1 MISSNIVTKYVLILF
16 ISLFLQ
22 SCITAEDR
30 AKQARAQKASDD
42 RVCKSYGFEKS
53 TTAYGQCRMQLDRD
67 RSQRKAEAY
76 RALSN
81 SLNDLSKQMTPTYCN
96 STGTVFGNT
105 VSSQTT
111 CY

>member
-1 MISSNIVTKYVLILF
+1 MISFKIINKYILILF

-22 SCITAEDR
+22 SCVTAEDR
-30 AKQARAQKASDD
+30 AEQARAQKASDD
-42 RVCKSYGFEKS
+42 RVCKSYGFEKG

-81 SLNDLSKQMTPTYCN
+81 SLNDLSKQMSPTYCN

-105 VSSQTT
+105 VSSRTT